1 MTTAE
6 PQQHYVTR
14 AELEAALAQLEL
26 RITDRIDAAA
36 WRLVALLLGV
46 YALVIG
52 TLVALVLFSLNIL
65 SRLPPPAS

>member
-1 MTTAE
+1 MMTE
-6 PQQHYVTR
+6 PHQQNVTR
-14 AELEAALAQLEL
+14 AELDAALAQLEL

-65 SRLPPPAS
+65 SRLPPPTG